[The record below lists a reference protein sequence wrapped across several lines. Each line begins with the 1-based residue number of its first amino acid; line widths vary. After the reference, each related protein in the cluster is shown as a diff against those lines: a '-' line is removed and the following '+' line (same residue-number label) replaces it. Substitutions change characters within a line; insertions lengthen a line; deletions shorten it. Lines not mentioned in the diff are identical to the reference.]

1 MRAVCH
7 PGPVAEE
14 RQEILPAEG
23 RPVALTLN
31 AGLPFEDAVAEAMAA
46 EGLDGAWLEIEAA
59 IVSSLDYV
67 IPALSPDDDHVAWYS
82 EIRSFGGPGRIERLG
97 MMVGRDNGASF
108 LHGHGLWAPAGGEI
122 AMGHILAP
130 RTMLAAPVVARGIG
144 LTGAR
149 FERRPDPETNFTLF
163 RPSGDARDAEDADYA
178 LVRLAPNQDFAGALD
193 TACARLGWEGAR
205 VHGLGSL
212 IGATFEDGSVLDSLP
227 TEFLILDADARA
239 EGQSGPGPEIAIVG
253 IEGGDI
259 REGALKRGENAVL
272 ITAELLLERC

>member
-1 MRAVCH
+1 MRTVTH

-23 RPVALTLN
+23 RPVALTLK
-31 AGLPFEDAVAEAMAA
+31 AGLPFEDAVGEAMAA
-46 EGLDGAWLEIEAA
+46 EGLDGAWLEIEEA
-59 IVSSLDYV
+59 IVSCLDYV
-67 IPALSPDDDHVAWYS
+67 IPALSPDADHVAWYS
-82 EIRSFGGPGRIERLG
+82 NIHSFGGPGRIERLG
-97 MMVGRDNGASF
+97 MMVGRENGASF
-108 LHGHGLWAPAGGEI
+108 LHGHGLWAPTGGEI

-130 RTMLAAPVVARGIG
+130 RTMLAAPTVARGIG

-163 RPSGDARDAEDADYA
+163 RPSGNARNAEDSEYA
-178 LVRLAPNQDFAGALD
+178 LVRLAPNQDFTGALD
-193 TACARLGWEGAR
+193 TACAGLGWDGAR

-212 IGATFEDGSVLDSLP
+212 IGATFEGGSVLGSLP
-227 TEFLILDADARA
+227 TEFLILDAEARA

-253 IEGGDI
+253 TEGGDI

-272 ITAELLLERC
+272 ITAELLLERR

>member
-1 MRAVCH
+1 
-7 PGPVAEE
+7 
-14 RQEILPAEG
+14 
-23 RPVALTLN
+23 
-31 AGLPFEDAVAEAMAA
+31 
-46 EGLDGAWLEIEAA
+46 
-59 IVSSLDYV
+59 
-67 IPALSPDDDHVAWYS
+67 
-82 EIRSFGGPGRIERLG
+82 
-97 MMVGRDNGASF
+97 
-108 LHGHGLWAPAGGEI
+108 
-122 AMGHILAP
+122 
-130 RTMLAAPVVARGIG
+130 MLAAPVVARGIG

>member
-1 MRAVCH
+1 MRAVTH
-7 PGPVAEE
+7 PGPAAEE

-23 RPVALTLN
+23 RPVALTIN

-46 EGLDGAWLEIEAA
+46 EGLDGAWLEIEEAT
-59 IVSSLDYV
+59 VSGLDYV
-67 IPALSPDDDHVAWYS
+67 IPAPSPDEDHVAWYS

-97 MMVGRDNGASF
+97 MMVGRDGGASF
-108 LHGHGLWAPAGGEI
+108 LHGHGLWAPAGGGT

-130 RTMLAAPVVARGIG
+130 RTTLAAPAVARGIG

-163 RPSGDARDAEDADYA
+163 RPAGDERDTEGADYA
-178 LVRLAPNQDFAGALD
+178 LLRLAPNQDFAEALD
-193 TACARLGWEGAR
+193 TACARLGWARAR

-227 TEFLILDADARA
+227 TEFLILDASAHA
-239 EGQSGPGPEIAIVG
+239 EGQGGPGPEIAIVG

-272 ITAELLLERC
+272 ITAELLLERD